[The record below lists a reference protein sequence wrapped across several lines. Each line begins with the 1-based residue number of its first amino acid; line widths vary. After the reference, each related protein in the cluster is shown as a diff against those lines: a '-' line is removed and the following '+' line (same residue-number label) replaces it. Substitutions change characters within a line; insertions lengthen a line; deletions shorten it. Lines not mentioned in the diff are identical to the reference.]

1 MVIKTS
7 LARVP
12 FRISFFGGGTD
23 FKEWY
28 RENPASVIST
38 SINLYSY
45 VTVRTLLPLYDHKIR
60 LRYYRRE
67 EIQIVNNI
75 QHPTARNVLNLM
87 NIQKNIEIIHYADL
101 PARSGVGS
109 SSTFSV
115 GLIHA
120 LAVLTN
126 EEYSQFEL
134 AEKATYVEQELNK
147 EIVGCQDQVAVA
159 CGGFNR
165 IYFDDRG
172 IKLKPVKISKEKSWE
187 FQNNLLL
194 FFCGNLRNSSEIQ
207 KEQQSKTKQNS
218 TNLRK
223 ISEIAIEADS
233 LFKSG
238 DLNGIGNLLNDTWD
252 IKKRLSKQIS
262 NSKIDDAYEAA
273 LRAGALGGKLLGAG
287 GGGFLLIYANPEY
300 HQDISN
306 ELATLPRVQFR
317 FEESGST
324 ILSLSDDN

>member
-1 MVIKTS
+1 VQ
-7 LARVP
+7 
-12 FRISFFGGGTD
+12 IS
-23 FKEWY
+23 E
-28 RENPASVIST
+28 
-38 SINLYSY
+38 
-45 VTVRTLLPLYDHKIR
+45 
-60 LRYYRRE
+60 
-67 EIQIVNNI
+67 
-75 QHPTARNVLNLM
+75 
-87 NIQKNIEIIHYADL
+87 
-101 PARSGVGS
+101 
-109 SSTFSV
+109 
-115 GLIHA
+115 
-120 LAVLTN
+120 
-126 EEYSQFEL
+126 
-134 AEKATYVEQELNK
+134 
-147 EIVGCQDQVAVA
+147 
-159 CGGFNR
+159 
-165 IYFDDRG
+165 
-172 IKLKPVKISKEKSWE
+172 EKSSE
-187 FQNNLLL
+187 FQDNLLL

-238 DLNGIGNLLNDTWD
+238 DLNGIGNLLNDSWD
-252 IKKRLSKQIS
+252 IKKTLSKQIS

-324 ILSLSDDN
+324 ILSLNKHD

>member
-12 FRISFFGGGTD
+12 FRISLFGGGTD

-28 RENPASVIST
+28 QENPASVISS

-45 VTVRTLLPLYDHKIR
+45 VTVRTLLPLYDHNIR
-60 LRYYRRE
+60 LRYYKRE

-75 QHPTARNVLNLM
+75 KHPTARNVLKLM
-87 NIQKNIEIIHYADL
+87 KAQPNIEIIHYADL

-120 LAVLTN
+120 LADLTS
-126 EEYSQFEL
+126 EKYSQFEL
-134 AEKATYVEQELNK
+134 AKKATYVEQELNK

-159 CGGFNR
+159 CGGFNQ
-165 IYFDDRG
+165 IYFDDHG
-172 IKLKPVKISKEKSWE
+172 IKLKPVQISEEKSWE

-223 ISEIAIEADS
+223 ISEIAIEAES
-233 LFKSG
+233 LFESG
-238 DLNGIGNLLNDTWD
+238 DLCGVGKLLNDSWD
-252 IKKRLSKQIS
+252 VKKRLSKQIS
-262 NSKIDDAYEAA
+262 NLKIDDAYEVAC
-273 LRAGALGGKLLGAG
+273 RAGALGGKLLGAG

-300 HQDISN
+300 HNNISS
-306 ELATLPRVQFR
+306 ELAALPRVKFK
-317 FEESGST
+317 FENSGST
-324 ILSLSDDN
+324 ILSLSKHN